1 MTENQTG
8 RKNTKY
14 LLQKEKQKK
23 LFPAFEKY
31 KIKDVRTASAFE
43 DEYDKVNAIIAKIPD
58 EYAQGP
64 YKERVATKYN
74 SLKDIVKNKWE
85 KAIKEAKADEADK
98 IQKQQKIDAE
108 NAATEANNTLKA
120 NRLKKAK
127 WYLDTLKKR
136 TIIMQQQKP

>member
-1 MTENQTG
+1 MFSFSRCQCTI
-8 RKNTKY
+8 
-14 LLQKEKQKK
+14 LLFLNGLPLTYCLPQLLRFLHQS
-23 LFPAFEKY
+23 FAVSAFEKY

-98 IQKQQKIDAE
+98 IQSKKMWWELKGCVRIEKIAME
-108 NAATEANNTLKA
+108 ISE
-120 NRLKKAK
+120 
-127 WYLDTLKKR
+127 
-136 TIIMQQQKP
+136 

>member
-1 MTENQTG
+1 M
-8 RKNTKY
+8 
-14 LLQKEKQKK
+14 
-23 LFPAFEKY
+23 FSAFEKY
-31 KIKDVRTASAFE
+31 KIKDVKTASAFE
-43 DEYDKVNAIIAKIPD
+43 NEYDKVNAIIAKIPD

-120 NRLKKAK
+120 NRLKKANG
-127 WYLDTLKKR
+127 TL
-136 TIIMQQQKP
+136 TL

>member
-1 MTENQTG
+1 MTIIRSKTMTENQTG

-23 LFPAFEKY
+23 LFPLEKY

-108 NAATEANNTLKA
+108 NAATEANNTVKGKPF
-120 NRLKKAK
+120 KKGK
-127 WYLDTLKKR
+127 
-136 TIIMQQQKP
+136 MVH